1 MFSMIQFQVAGLIMV
16 LFILFMHFVRRTKWL
31 ITERIF
37 ESFLAVVLT
46 DLCLDIASIFAIA
59 HKDKNPF
66 MTDLIAKIYLI
77 SLVIVTLMTFIYSFA
92 DLFWHKK
99 KVKKY
104 IYPFSFIMLL
114 ILCSYFFLPIGYFFD
129 MEKKAVY
136 SYGPAV
142 IMTYIYCLIFL
153 SLSMVGLY
161 IFRKEISIGR
171 KYPVI
176 VIISSFIIAALIQFF
191 NNELLLI
198 GFAMS
203 VSVMVIYLCM
213 ENPYLRIDKELRINN
228 EHARDL
234 YIRQMFV
241 RNKPFNMVSL
251 YINDL
256 DSIADIFGNNNKI
269 KLLTSIVTF
278 FRSLDKTICFR
289 TEANNFVIASSVLK
303 NEDLLQKITARFSL
317 PFSIADSN
325 IKLSVSYCT
334 YPDSTLFADMRE
346 MIRTRNYIL
355 LQMKRNPN
363 ETFITVDEEL
373 IEKQKEIRM
382 IKKRLQWALENDGF
396 EVYYQ
401 PIYSLKENRIVS
413 AEALTRLK
421 DENGNFINPETFIR
435 IAEENGM
442 ILEVGMK
449 IFDKVC
455 RFIKESCPQDFGIDF
470 IEVNLSVVQC
480 MQETLA
486 GDLMAIMDK
495 YEINP
500 KFINFE
506 ITETAMVSSKDVLL
520 DNMSKLIEKSSNFYL
535 DDYGNGY
542 SNLNYIIGL
551 PLHAIKIDKSI
562 VWSAFNS
569 EKGNITLEFIV
580 RMIKHLN
587 MQIVAEGI
595 ENQEQFNKMKELGV
609 DFVQGYHFS
618 RPVDSKN
625 FIKFMFE
632 YKEQ

>member
-1 MFSMIQFQVAGLIMV
+1 MFSMIQFQVAGLVIV
-16 LFILFMHFVRRTKWL
+16 LFILFMHLTRRTRWL
-31 ITERIF
+31 VTERIF
-37 ESFLAVVLT
+37 EAFLTVVLI

-59 HKDKNPF
+59 YKDKNPF
-66 MTDLIAKIYLI
+66 VTDLVAKTYLI

-92 DLFWHKK
+92 DLLWHEK
-99 KVKKY
+99 KVRKY
-104 IYPFSFIMLL
+104 FSPFLIAMLL
-114 ILCSYFFLPIGYFFD
+114 ILSGYFFLPIGYFFD
-129 MEKKAVY
+129 MEKMTVY

-153 SLSMVGLY
+153 SLSLVGLY
-161 IFRKEISIGR
+161 AFRKRISISR
-171 KYPVI
+171 KQPVVAI
-176 VIISSFIIAALIQFF
+176 VSSFIVAALIQFF

-213 ENPYLRIDKELRINN
+213 ENPYLRIDRELRVNN
-228 EHARDL
+228 EHAWNL
-234 YIRQMFV
+234 YIKQMFV
-241 RNKPFNMVSL
+241 RNKPFNMVSI

-256 DSIADIFGNNNKI
+256 DSITEIFGDSNKM
-269 KLLTSIVTF
+269 KLLSSVVTF
-278 FRSLDKTICFR
+278 FRSLDKTICFKI
-289 TEANNFVIASSVLK
+289 EANNFILVSSVLK
-303 NEDLLQKITARFSL
+303 NEDLLQKITSRFAQ
-317 PFSIADSN
+317 PFSIADFN

-334 YPDSTLFADMRE
+334 YPDSTLFADIEE
-346 MIRTRNYIL
+346 MLKTKNYIHL
-355 LQMKRNPN
+355 RIKRNVN
-363 ETFITVDEEL
+363 ETFITVDKEL
-373 IEKQKEIRM
+373 IEKQKEIST

-401 PIYSLKENRIVS
+401 PIYSFKENRIVS

-455 RFIKESCPQDFGIDF
+455 RFIKENNPQDFGIDF

-486 GDLMAIMDK
+486 GEFMAIMDK
-495 YEINP
+495 YEIDP

-506 ITETAMVSSKDVLL
+506 ITETAMITSKDVLL
-520 DNMSKLIEKSSNFYL
+520 DNMLKLIEKSSNFYL
-535 DDYGNGY
+535 DDYGIGY

-551 PLHAIKIDKSI
+551 PLHAIKLDKSI
-562 VWSAFNS
+562 VWAAFNS
-569 EKGNITLEFIV
+569 EKGNITLEFVV

-595 ENQEQFNKMKELGV
+595 ENQEQLEKMKELDV
-609 DFVQGYHFS
+609 DFVQGYYFS

-625 FIKFMFE
+625 FVKFMFE
-632 YKEQ
+632 YKER